1 MEVTENDTFVVLTGG
16 CPMLILILIALSQM
30 IFAEDRNCFC
40 IGYSTESITRWV
52 LREIFD

>member
-1 MEVTENDTFVVLTGG
+1 MEVTENDTFVVLPGG

-40 IGYSTESITRWV
+40 IGYSTESM
-52 LREIFD
+52 